1 VTNFSNFGPQKYS
14 KKHHFYQQQPPF
26 SNAREKTIFA
36 PPIITKNETKAML
49 SNLSKTDVRREKQE
63 KVFHTIIQVGRN

>member
-1 VTNFSNFGPQKYS
+1 MTNFSNFGPQKYS

-36 PPIITKNETKAML
+36 PPIITKKAML
-49 SNLSKTDVRREKQE
+49 SNLSKTDMRREKQE